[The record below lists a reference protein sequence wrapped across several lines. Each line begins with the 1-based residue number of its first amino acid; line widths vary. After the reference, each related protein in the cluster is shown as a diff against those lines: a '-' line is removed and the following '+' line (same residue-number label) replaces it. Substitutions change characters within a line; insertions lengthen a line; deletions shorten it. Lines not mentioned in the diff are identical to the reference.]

1 MDQSCSR
8 CHQTVQEEY
17 CFCPNCGLPQLV
29 YPAENGGG
37 DAQGAGWAE
46 AVRDRSQVQWKPALR
61 ALLPLALAAG
71 VLCAVLSPEGL
82 LGLLLMGTAGA
93 WAVTLYVR
101 GQRPGW
107 ITVGAG
113 ARIGLVCGILAAGLA
128 FTANGCQL
136 FAKRYLFHQGI
147 QIDAD
152 WKKFVDLDMQVSQ
165 QFTGWIGGPNSA
177 EVQAQETQQKDWMLS
192 PEGHAG
198 IVVANFAFASFLLV
212 LFAMAGGALSA
223 RMLVRTRVP

>member
-8 CHQTVQEEY
+8 CHQTVQDGY

-29 YPAENGGG
+29 YADESG
-37 DAQGAGWAE
+37 DGQGAGWDA
-46 AVRDRSQVQWKPALR
+46 ALRDRSQVKWKPALR
-61 ALLPLALAAG
+61 AVLPLAMAAG
-71 VLCAVLSPEGL
+71 ILCTLLSPEGI

-113 ARIGLVCGILAAGLA
+113 ARIGLVCGILAGGLA

-136 FAKRYLFHQGI
+136 FAKRYIFHQGM
-147 QIDAD
+147 QIEAD
-152 WKKFVDLDMQVSQ
+152 WKKFVDLDMQVSE
-165 QFTGWIGGPNSA
+165 QFTGWIGGPDSA
-177 EVQAQETQQKDWMLS
+177 EVQAQETQQKSWMLS

-212 LFAMAGGALSA
+212 LFGMAGGALSA
-223 RMLVRTRVP
+223 RMLKRRHVP